1 MSASEFTR
9 GGIIMGG
16 LIVVAFAL
24 LFAVTVANAQSDG
37 PAKRQS
43 SSKGVGTRAL
53 GQYPQDLKA
62 RMNTWYED
70 CRKGWDSKTHMSKKE
85 YERTCRRM
93 AQERVKY
100 LNDEERG
107 RTRAK

>member
-1 MSASEFTR
+1 MAR
-9 GGIIMGG
+9 LLVG
-16 LIVVAFAL
+16 AFAL
-24 LFAVTVANAQSDG
+24 LLAVTVANAQSDG
-37 PAKRQS
+37 PAKRPSS

-53 GQYPQDLKA
+53 GQYPKDLKA

-100 LNDEERG
+100 LNDEERDK
-107 RTRAK
+107 TRAK

>member
-1 MSASEFTR
+1 MRE
-9 GGIIMGG
+9 

-24 LFAVTVANAQSDG
+24 LFTVTVANAQSDG
-37 PAKRQS
+37 PAKQQSS
-43 SSKGVGTRAL
+43 SSKGVGTMAL
-53 GQYPQDLKA
+53 GQYPKDMKA

-70 CRKGWDSKTHMSKKE
+70 CRKGWDAKTHMSKKE
-85 YERTCRRM
+85 YDRTCRRM

-100 LNDEERG
+100 LHDEERA